1 MNQTTNY
8 KLNLP
13 EGRDVADI
21 SKLNENFTKLDSTI
35 KTVDNRVTT
44 VDNRVTTVDTRVTT
58 VNSNLTSSINTVNT
72 NLTSSINST
81 KTSLTSSIN
90 NVSTQRKPV
99 TGTYTG
105 NGSASRSFSLGFQP
119 SLVIVSS
126 DYGLWSERAAIAI
139 SGCPVGY
146 PDTLLSV
153 TSTGFTVYYDSN
165 ALTNMADRK
174 YFYAAWR

>member
-13 EGRDVADI
+13 EGRDVVEI
-21 SKLNENFTKLDSTI
+21 SKLNDNFTKLDSQLKST
-35 KTVDNRVTT
+35 DSRVTT
-44 VDNRVTTVDTRVTT
+44 VDNRVTS
-58 VNSNLTSSINTVNT
+58 VNSS
-72 NLTSSINST
+72 LTSSINST

-126 DYGLWSERAAIAI
+126 DYGLWSERAAIGI
-139 SGCPVGY
+139 PNCPVGS
-146 PDTLLSV
+146 PSTLLTV
-153 TSTGFTVYYDSN
+153 TSTGFTVYKDAD
-165 ALTNMADRK
+165 ALTNMADKK